1 MNERDRTK
9 FSNLSF
15 RISLAEKNIFL
26 VRKNIHVFENAFFL
40 LFAELISSN
49 KKEKKK

>member
-15 RISLAEKNIFL
+15 RISLAEKNMFL
-26 VRKNIHVFENAFFL
+26 VRWMFL
-40 LFAELISSN
+40 KTRFSFYSYG
-49 KKEKKK
+49 